1 MKLIKDSNNAVQKYL
16 SITKS
21 LKQNPKTWLIRSAA
35 GFIGSNLLE
44 TLLTLN
50 QSDVGMDNFVTGNE
64 ANLIEV
70 QSLVIK
76 K

>member
-1 MKLIKDSNNAVQKYL
+1 MHYIEIQKKL
-16 SITKS
+16 
-21 LKQNPKTWLIRSAA
+21 LKAPKTWLITGAA
-35 GFIGSNLLE
+35 TFIGSNLVE

-50 QSDVGMDNFVTGNE
+50 QSIVGMDNFLTGNE

>member
-1 MKLIKDSNNAVQKYL
+1 MKLIKDSNHTMQKYL

-21 LKQNPKTWLIRSAA
+21 LKQNPKTWLITGAA
-35 GFIGSNLLE
+35 TFIGSNLVE

-50 QSDVGMDNFVTGNE
+50 QSIVDMDNFLTGNE

>member
-1 MKLIKDSNNAVQKYL
+1 MQKYL

-21 LKQNPKTWLIRSAA
+21 FKQNPKTWLISSAA

-50 QSDVGMDNFVTGNE
+50 QSVVGMDNFVTGNE

>member
-1 MKLIKDSNNAVQKYL
+1 MKLIKDSNHAMQKYW

-21 LKQNPKTWLIRSAA
+21 LKQNPKTCLITGAA
-35 GFIGSNLLE
+35 GFIGSNLVE

-50 QSDVGMDNFVTGNE
+50 QSIVGMDNFVIGNE

-70 QSLVIK
+70 QSLVTK

>member
-1 MKLIKDSNNAVQKYL
+1 MKLIKDSNHAVQKYL

-21 LKQNPKTWLIRSAA
+21 LKQNPKTWLISSAA

-50 QSDVGMDNFVTGNE
+50 QSVVGMDNFVTGNE

-70 QSLVIK
+70 KSLVIK

>member
-1 MKLIKDSNNAVQKYL
+1 MKLIKDSNQAVQKYL

-21 LKQNPKTWLIRSAA
+21 LNQNPKRWLITRAA
-35 GFIGSNLLE
+35 AFIGSNLVE

-50 QSDVGMDNFVTGNE
+50 QSIVDMDNFLTGNE

-70 QSLVIK
+70 QSLVTK